1 LSAEPDKPAAP
12 GQAAAPG
19 RRVRLWVPAL
29 LMALIVGGI
38 WGPNLLRPP
47 PPAWTV
53 YTNVKGVIRRVILAD
68 KSVVRLNGASQVR
81 VVYEDHDRRAAM
93 GQAEAAFTIVD
104 SPRRPF
110 LIDSGDRQI
119 SMTGG
124 EINILRQTTP
134 SSARTVLTVRQ
145 GKAIIY
151 GQDRSQAAVA
161 IGLGQEASWTDGEGE
176 PAVRQVNPANA
187 FAWESHRLAYDHAPL
202 SEVVADLNR
211 YVARPI
217 RIADPSLAA
226 LPYTGILTLEGED
239 MMLRR
244 IAAVLP
250 IEAKP
255 LPAEIVLQKPTPKAK
270 KKTNALVQSLLKLSK
285 PRLAPKPK
293 PAIVLPPPQLLPK
306 PLPKPLPK
314 QSPKS
319 SLPPT

>member
-1 LSAEPDKPAAP
+1 MSAEPDKPAAP

-19 RRVRLWVPAL
+19 RRLRLWVPAL
-29 LMALIVGGI
+29 LMAVIVAAV
-38 WGPNLLRPP
+38 WSPNLLRPP

-68 KSVVRLNGASQVR
+68 KSVMRLNGASQVR

-93 GQAEAAFTIVD
+93 GQAEAAFTIVN

-134 SSARTVLTVRQ
+134 SSARTILTVRQ
-145 GKAIIY
+145 GQAIVYAQDDAKA
-151 GQDRSQAAVA
+151 SVT
-161 IGLGQEASWTDGEGE
+161 IGLGQEASWTDGQPM

-226 LPYTGILTLEGED
+226 LPYTGVLTLEGED

-255 LPAEIVLQKPTPKAK
+255 MPAEIVLQKPTAKALK
-270 KKTNALVQSLLKLSK
+270 KKTTNALVQSLLKLSK
-285 PRLAPKPK
+285 PRPLAKAK
-293 PAIVLPPPQLLPK
+293 PAIVLTAPR
-306 PLPKPLPK
+306 PLPKPAPPT
-314 QSPKS
+314 QPRN
-319 SLPPT
+319 LPPT